1 MGAMRGGRRP
11 LGERL
16 DTLIEQ
22 AVPGVRKAVKWNS
35 PFYGFEGRGWFASLH
50 CFNRYVKLAFF
61 QGTPPHPLPPG
72 TSKQAEVR
80 YLDIHE
86 HDALDEAQLI
96 DWMRQASRLSGWGK
110 T

>member
-1 MGAMRGGRRP
+1 MSEWKRDLART
-11 LGERL
+11 L
-16 DTLIEQ
+16 DELIVA
-22 AVPGVRKAVKWNS
+22 AVPKLHKAVKWNS

-61 QGTPPHPLPPG
+61 QGTSLQPLPPG

-80 YLDIHE
+80 YLDLHE